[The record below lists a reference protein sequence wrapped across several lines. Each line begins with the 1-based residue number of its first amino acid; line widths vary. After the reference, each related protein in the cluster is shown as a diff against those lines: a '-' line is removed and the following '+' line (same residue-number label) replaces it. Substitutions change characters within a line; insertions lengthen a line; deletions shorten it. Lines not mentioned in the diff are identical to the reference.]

1 MNKRPGTSSPR
12 AASDAGACRPVLIA
26 QGGYYVVTGL
36 APFVS
41 RRLFEAVTGP
51 KHDWWLVQT
60 VGGVVTVVGGALL
73 SSAVRDDTSPEVIG
87 VAVGSAVSLG
97 GVELVYVAKRQISPA
112 YLLDAAAQIA
122 LLVAWISRSSVTPGS
137 HARVSAR

>member
-1 MNKRPGTSSPR
+1 M
-12 AASDAGACRPVLIA
+12 IA

-112 YLLDAAAQIA
+112 YLLDVAAEIA
-122 LLVAWISRSSVTPGS
+122 LLVAWISRSRVTPGS